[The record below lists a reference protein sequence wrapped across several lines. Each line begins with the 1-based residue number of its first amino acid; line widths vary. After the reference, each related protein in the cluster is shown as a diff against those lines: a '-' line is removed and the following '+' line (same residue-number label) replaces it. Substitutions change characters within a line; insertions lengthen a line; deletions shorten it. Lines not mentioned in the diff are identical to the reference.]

1 MKTDIV
7 QITSGREES
16 KWDWCHL
23 PSVSS
28 TVESIIIFFQNFF
41 FFLYE
46 LLFKTTMEGMTS
58 LETI

>member
-1 MKTDIV
+1 MKTNIV

-28 TVESIIIFFQNFF
+28 TVESIICFFQFL

>member
-1 MKTDIV
+1 M
-7 QITSGREES
+7 G
-16 KWDWCHL
+16 L
-23 PSVSS
+23 VSS
-28 TVESIIIFFQNFF
+28 AISQLYSRINNNFFSKFF